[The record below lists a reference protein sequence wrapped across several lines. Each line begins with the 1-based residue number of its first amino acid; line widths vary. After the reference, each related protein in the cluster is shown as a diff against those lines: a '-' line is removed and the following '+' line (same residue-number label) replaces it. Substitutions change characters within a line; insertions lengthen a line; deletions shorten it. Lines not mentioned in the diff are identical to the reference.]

1 MSSRR
6 LMLSRTVPRPRRPL
20 SSTGNPITST
30 VWLSRQKSRASI
42 RPGGPTSHH
51 LVRPR
56 ARCWKNAQI
65 ATASASLNMNRETI
79 KQYLDQTEKHID
91 ASDKLVQD
99 QKALIALLEERGRD
113 TARSKTTLAHL
124 EEMRRLHVADRD
136 RLLQALREFE
146 E

>member
-1 MSSRR
+1 MD
-6 LMLSRTVPRPRRPL
+6 
-20 SSTGNPITST
+20 
-30 VWLSRQKSRASI
+30 
-42 RPGGPTSHH
+42 
-51 LVRPR
+51 
-56 ARCWKNAQI
+56 
-65 ATASASLNMNRETI
+65 RETI
-79 KQYLDQTEKHID
+79 KQYLDQTEKHLD

-124 EEMRRLHVADRD
+124 EEMRRLHVPDKD

>member
-1 MSSRR
+1 
-6 LMLSRTVPRPRRPL
+6 
-20 SSTGNPITST
+20 
-30 VWLSRQKSRASI
+30 
-42 RPGGPTSHH
+42 
-51 LVRPR
+51 
-56 ARCWKNAQI
+56 
-65 ATASASLNMNRETI
+65 MNRETI
-79 KQYLDQTEKHID
+79 KQYLDQTEKHLD
-91 ASDKLVQD
+91 TSEKLVQD